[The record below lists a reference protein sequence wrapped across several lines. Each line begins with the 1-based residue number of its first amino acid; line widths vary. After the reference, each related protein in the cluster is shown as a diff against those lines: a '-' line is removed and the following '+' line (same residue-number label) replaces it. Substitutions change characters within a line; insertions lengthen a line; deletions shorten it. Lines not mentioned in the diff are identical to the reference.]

1 MSNRELDELTEK
13 WLRDNDPYYT
23 DKRKNKRQLIE
34 YNYETYRQ
42 RKYRRMKEI
51 EFNRLFF
58 NRLLE
63 LINKNV
69 DSVKDYLE

>member
-1 MSNRELDELTEK
+1 MTEE
-13 WLRDNDPYYT
+13 WLRENDPYYT
-23 DKRKNKRQLIE
+23 DTRKNKRKSLE

-69 DSVKDYLE
+69 DSAKDYLE